1 LNARRCGSPLDSQAG
16 GCYPCKMQWVV
27 YDTLADTIPRQEFG
41 HFVVGA
47 VSRHRTSGFD
57 TFPRLPRKRHRFS
70 NIFGRYS
77 VFFFIFDRGRE
88 SSQMRSLPTPPSIAS
103 RPRPQDSYGAQQH
116 AYRGAGV
123 PSPQR
128 SPPQFS
134 FNGGSCRFQTALQ
147 R

>member
-1 LNARRCGSPLDSQAG
+1 
-16 GCYPCKMQWVV
+16 MQWVV
-27 YDTLADTIPRQEFG
+27 YDPLADTIPRQEFG

-77 VFFFIFDRGRE
+77 VFFFIFDRGRGI
-88 SSQMRSLPTPPSIAS
+88 LPHEKPA
-103 RPRPQDSYGAQQH
+103 D
-116 AYRGAGV
+116 
-123 PSPQR
+123 
-128 SPPQFS
+128 
-134 FNGGSCRFQTALQ
+134 TALYSVSTSAT